1 MGGIMSS
8 TITGNASGGGSGGT
22 TYSVTV
28 GYSSV
33 PAYNIYNYG
42 YNTSIGSISPS
53 TFTNTGSAIVDL
65 YVLVAS
71 GTTELIFAISGSH
84 PQNSFSTLVVGGVSY
99 TSASASYSAG
109 TLSQWYWTIT
119 TNPFATIGS
128 VVPVTIT

>member
-84 PQNSFSTLVVGGVSY
+84 PQNSFSTLVVGGS
-99 TSASASYSAG
+99 SYSASSANYSASSS
-109 TLSQWYWTIT
+109 TSWSWIISS
-119 TNPFATIGS
+119 NPFSSIGN
-128 VVPVTIT
+128 VVTVQIT